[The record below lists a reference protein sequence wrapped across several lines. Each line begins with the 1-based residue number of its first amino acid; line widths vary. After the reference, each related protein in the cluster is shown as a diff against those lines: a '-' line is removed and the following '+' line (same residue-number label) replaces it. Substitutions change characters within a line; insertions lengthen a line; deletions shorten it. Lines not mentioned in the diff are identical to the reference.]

1 LLQKIK
7 CFQRGLQK
15 EVKETN
21 LVETSSGFNLG
32 IVDEVLSTCDVSHEY
47 QHWLLDY
54 GVCSHM
60 CLHRN
65 WFSTYKSIDDGVVFM
80 GKYFSYKIIGVG
92 SVRIKM
98 HDGSVRTLKYV
109 RHVPKLINNLIYFGV
124 PYSVVYKC
132 TNQGGVMKVPND
144 ILVVMNAK
152 RIQNLYQ
159 FEGRT

>member
-1 LLQKIK
+1 
-7 CFQRGLQK
+7 
-15 EVKETN
+15 
-21 LVETSSGFNLG
+21 
-32 IVDEVLSTCDVSHEY
+32 
-47 QHWLLDY
+47 
-54 GVCSHM
+54 
-60 CLHRN
+60 
-65 WFSTYKSIDDGVVFM
+65 
-80 GKYFSYKIIGVG
+80 
-92 SVRIKM
+92 M

-152 RIQNLYQ
+152 RIRNLYQ